1 MNSLSAA
8 SKYPFCC
15 DHDNCDYL
23 SYTGMGTLSTCYAAQ
38 VLRSKY
44 DKINVE
50 NSELLMQNINMHIQ
64 ITIHTHNDKSS
75 SSSKSDSLVQVQD
88 QIVQVF

>member
-1 MNSLSAA
+1 MFLFFDIFKNEISIFFQFQ
-8 SKYPFCC
+8 Y
-15 DHDNCDYL
+15 
-23 SYTGMGTLSTCYAAQ
+23 CYAAQ

-64 ITIHTHNDKSS
+64 ITIHTHYDKSS
-75 SSSKSDSLVQVQD
+75 SSSRSDSSDSPGFLE
-88 QIVQVF
+88 I

>member
-1 MNSLSAA
+1 MRNLVTFFGTSKSAA
-8 SKYPFCC
+8 FTDIVYF
-15 DHDNCDYL
+15 
-23 SYTGMGTLSTCYAAQ
+23 CYAAQ

-64 ITIHTHNDKSS
+64 ITIHTHYVKSS
-75 SSSKSDSLVQVQD
+75 SSSRSDSSDSPGFLE
-88 QIVQVF
+88 I

>member
-1 MNSLSAA
+1 MLVVCEGS
-8 SKYPFCC
+8 F
-15 DHDNCDYL
+15 
-23 SYTGMGTLSTCYAAQ
+23 CYAAQ

-64 ITIHTHNDKSS
+64 ITIHTHYDKSS
-75 SSSKSDSLVQVQD
+75 SSSKSDSLVQVRD

>member
-1 MNSLSAA
+1 MGLSVL
-8 SKYPFCC
+8 Y
-15 DHDNCDYL
+15 
-23 SYTGMGTLSTCYAAQ
+23 CYAAQ

-64 ITIHTHNDKSS
+64 ITIHTHYVKSS
-75 SSSKSDSLVQVQD
+75 SSSRSDSSDSPGFLE
-88 QIVQVF
+88 I